1 MNALAEYLTEKLAE
15 LLETRHVVTWY
26 DPKTEFADYIS
37 SLSAP
42 ESNPTGLPTVTE
54 LNLGGTKVVFARYA
68 GSFHGLKFAVEPLF
82 SAPEPPP
89 LLIYLPGIERD
100 LQESALMEIE
110 KAGEVFAPPFKRLI
124 RQVLKSF
131 LTDGDIDEIINRPS
145 LTYADV
151 VALLKQ
157 RSAEDGAI
165 SILKVIFSAAPDSP
179 ALLAAWLASPSGDGS
194 ITQKQGEAELYRL
207 IRSRLGLDLDVKIAL
222 PEARDKCLRYVLVNE
237 FREDLQGAQPPS
249 SIGLVPK
256 PTDAE
261 QARFCGRVAQSLR
274 DRHPDVYPKLADK
287 VENALGLAEAAISAD
302 QLGAVE
308 TFRFEEKALLS
319 RCGKLIQD
327 HDFDQAL
334 QLVEG
339 RSNSFW
345 LRNDVNRQ
353 AQWEAC
359 RLMAELGA
367 KAKAVRLDLSGTKP
381 DAAAWVSAYIADW
394 CQADHLHR
402 HLESW
407 VAGMPSGPETE
418 EALATVR
425 GDYELMLRQQ
435 SETFATLLKAA
446 AWSIPGQLHQTR
458 VYDQVVTTSGG
469 PVAYFLVDAMRYEM
483 GLELARL
490 LEDAQEM
497 QVQHAV
503 AALPTITPVGMAALL
518 PGAASSFSVAEHK
531 GKLAGQVEG
540 TLLAGWQDR
549 WKYWKGRVPDAV
561 EMTLGKVLESTAGR
575 LAKTIESA
583 SLVIVRSQELD
594 SLGESGDN
602 SLARQL
608 MDTVLVNLVRAV
620 RKLAAAGLQRFVIT
634 ADHGHLFGEER
645 GPDMVTGNPG
655 GDTLDIKRRCWAGRG
670 GQTPPSTL
678 RLSASELGYETDLEF
693 VFPAGLVVLPAHDG
707 LRYHHG
713 SCSLQELLIPVLSFR
728 LPSKAAKKTPGKV
741 TLKGVPPAIT
751 NRVISIGLEVPPDL
765 LSEPLVVRVVL
776 LSGAEI
782 VGQLGLALEAAFDRE
797 KGILT
802 LAPGKPATV
811 ALMLAKEGC
820 EKVKIVVLDAATD
833 AVLQQSED
841 LEVHLSI

>member
-1 MNALAEYLTEKLAE
+1 MNPLAEYLTEKLTE
-15 LLETRHVVTWY
+15 VLETRCIIAWY
-26 DPKTEFADYIS
+26 DPKADFADYIS
-37 SLSAP
+37 SLGPP
-42 ESNPTGLPTVTE
+42 EPAPTGLPAVTE
-54 LNLGGTKVVFARYA
+54 LHLGGAKVSFARYA

-82 SAPEPPP
+82 SAPEPSP

-100 LQESALMEIE
+100 LQESVLMEIE
-110 KAGEVFAPPFKRLI
+110 KAGEVFTPQFKRLV

-131 LTDGDIDEIINRPS
+131 LTDGDIDEIVNRPS

-151 VALLKQ
+151 VALLHQ
-157 RSAEDGAI
+157 RGAEAGAV
-165 SILKVIFSAAPDSP
+165 SILKVIFSAAPDSA
-179 ALLAAWLASPSGDGS
+179 ALLAAWLATPSSDDT
-194 ITQKQGEAELYRL
+194 IAQKQGEAELYRL
-207 IRSRLGLDLDVKIAL
+207 IRSRLGLDLDAKIPL
-222 PEARDKCLRYVLVNE
+222 PEARDKALRYVLINE

-249 SIGLVPK
+249 SIGLIPK
-256 PTDAE
+256 PADAD
-261 QARFCGRVAQSLR
+261 QTRFCGKVAQALR
-274 DRHPDVYPKLADK
+274 DRHSDLYPKLADK
-287 VENALGLAEAAISAD
+287 VESALGLAEAANSPD

-334 QLVEG
+334 QVLEG
-339 RSNSFW
+339 RTNSFW
-345 LRNDVNRQ
+345 LRHDVNRQ

-367 KAKAVRLDLSGTKP
+367 KAKAVRIDMPGTKA
-381 DAAAWVSAYIADW
+381 DAASWVSAYVANW
-394 CQADHLHR
+394 HQADHLHR

-407 VAGMPSGPETE
+407 VAGMPSDPETE

-458 VYDQVVTTSGG
+458 VYEQVVTTGGG

-490 LEDAQEM
+490 LEDGQEM

-518 PGAASSFSVAEHK
+518 PGAASSFSVAEQK
-531 GKLAGQVEG
+531 GKLAAQIED
-540 TLLAGWQDR
+540 TLLTGWQDR
-549 WKYWKGRVPDAV
+549 WKFWKGRVPDAV

-575 LAKTIESA
+575 LAKTTESA

-620 RKLAAAGLQRFVIT
+620 RKLAAAGIQRFVIT

-645 GPDMVTGNPG
+645 GPDMVTENPG
-655 GDTLDIKRRCWAGRG
+655 GDTLDIKRRCWIGRG

-678 RLSASELGYETDLEF
+678 RLTASELGYETDLEF

-741 TLKGVPPAIT
+741 MLKGVPPAIT
-751 NRVISIGLEVPPDL
+751 NRVISIGLEVPSDL

-782 VGQLGLALEAAFDRE
+782 VGQVGMALEADFDRE

-802 LAPGKPATV
+802 LAPGKPVTV
-811 ALMLAKEGC
+811 ALMLVKEGC
-820 EKVKIVVLDAATD
+820 NKVKIVVLDAATD
-833 AVLQQSED
+833 AVLEQSDE
-841 LEVHLSI
+841 LNVNLAI